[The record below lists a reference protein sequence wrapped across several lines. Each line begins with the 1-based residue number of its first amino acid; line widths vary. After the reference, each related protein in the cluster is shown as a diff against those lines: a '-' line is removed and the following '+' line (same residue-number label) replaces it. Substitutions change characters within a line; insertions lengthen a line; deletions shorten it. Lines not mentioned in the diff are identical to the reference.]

1 MIKRY
6 TDSNVYD
13 NLQKRLKF
21 IFEEFENIY
30 VSFSG
35 GKDSTLLLN
44 LVLDFKRKYYPNK
57 KIGVY
62 HQDFEAQYSVTTKF
76 IEDTFEKIKDEVEP
90 YWLCLPAAT
99 RTALS
104 NYQMYWY
111 PWDDQK

>member
-44 LVLDFKRKYYPNK
+44 LVLDFKRNIILIRKLVSII
-57 KIGVY
+57 KIL
-62 HQDFEAQYSVTTKF
+62 K
-76 IEDTFEKIKDEVEP
+76 
-90 YWLCLPAAT
+90 
-99 RTALS
+99 LS
-104 NYQMYWY
+104 IV
-111 PWDDQK
+111 